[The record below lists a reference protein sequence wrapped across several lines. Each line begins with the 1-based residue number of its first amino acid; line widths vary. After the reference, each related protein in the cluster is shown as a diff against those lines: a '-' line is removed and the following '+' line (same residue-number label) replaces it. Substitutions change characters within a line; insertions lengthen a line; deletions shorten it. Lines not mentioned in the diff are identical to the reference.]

1 LVAATTEVGEKED
14 YEDKEVDDDIDWSD
28 DGLDPE
34 EKAAQLLATVESF
47 ESQKKL
53 QDDACAREE
62 DNNARVHRGI
72 GFSLQREEQRRGG
85 DNAA

>member
-62 DNNARVHRGI
+62 DNNARVHHGI